1 MKTVRLCLPIFL
13 LHSMNVLKVEAK
25 MSSKAATNAAVLAD
39 DPGEPPDEPVHVL
52 LSQSAREEAR
62 YDR

>member
-1 MKTVRLCLPIFL
+1 
-13 LHSMNVLKVEAK
+13 MNVLKVEAK